1 MFLGAA
7 IAAVLAVGVF
17 FASKF
22 VIFSD
27 RERVAMSALF
37 AGSACAATGGFIISL
52 EVGYFV
58 TGGLLIA
65 LGGLLAFENEG
76 E

>member
-7 IAAVLAVGVF
+7 IAAVLAVSVF
-17 FASKF
+17 FVSKF
-22 VIFSD
+22 IVYSD
-27 RERVAMSALF
+27 RERISMSALF
-37 AGSACAATGGFIISL
+37 AGGTCASTGGFIISP

-58 TGGLLIA
+58 TGGLLIV
-65 LGGLLAFENEG
+65 LGFLLAFENEG